1 MQIAPPTRSEVDTYM
16 TIRNALEQAA
26 GNINGRFA
34 EVDWVPI
41 RYLNRSYDRSLL
53 MALFRLARVGLV
65 TPIRDGMNLVA
76 KEYVASQD
84 PDDPGVLVLST
95 LAGAASELADGAVLA
110 NPFDREGVAE
120 GMRPAIETP
129 LDGRRERERAMLDAL
144 TRNAIRA
151 WCRRFIRALDSA
163 GTRAGMRDDMS
174 SSRPRLRPASG

>member
-16 TIRNALEQAA
+16 AIRNALEQAA

-84 PDDPGVLVLST
+84 PEDPGALVLSR
-95 LAGAASELADGAVLA
+95 LAGAAVELAEGAVLV

-120 GMRPAIETP
+120 GMQRAIEMP
-129 LDGRRERERAMLDAL
+129 LAERRERYHAMMQVLKRNVIDA
-144 TRNAIRA
+144 
-151 WCRRFIRALDSA
+151 WGRRFIRALENATSGPDVSA
-163 GTRAGMRDDMS
+163 TRAPA
-174 SSRPRLRPASG
+174 RPLTH